1 MWDQER
7 NYHKINVTLQNVS
20 SETTID
26 TVVVGCKVLLQNV
39 DEGTYTTTCSVDEGT
54 YCITCMIT
62 STKVVHKYKSSTQV
76 LDY

>member
-26 TVVVGCKVLLQNV
+26 TVVVGCKTLLQNV
-39 DEGTYTTTCSVDEGT
+39 DEGTCTTTCSVDEGT
-54 YCITCMIT
+54 YCIMST